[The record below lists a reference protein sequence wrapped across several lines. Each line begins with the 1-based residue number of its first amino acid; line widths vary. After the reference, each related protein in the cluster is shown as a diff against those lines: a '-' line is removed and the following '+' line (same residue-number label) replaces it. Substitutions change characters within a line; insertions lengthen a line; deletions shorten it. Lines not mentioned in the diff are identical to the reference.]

1 MRLLADSSVN
11 RLVRLSQMWTNTE
24 HEFLLGGRSWLVY
37 AERAWCV
44 AKKESIRIVV
54 NAENEE

>member
-24 HEFLLGGRSWLVY
+24 HEFLLGGRSWLAY

-44 AKKESIRIVV
+44 AQNASIHSVA
-54 NAENEE
+54 NDGNEE